1 MGALFV
7 EAAVAD
13 PWTPE
18 MIEILRRAVEI
29 DGVPYST
36 AASRIGRGVTRNAA
50 IAKAKRLGL
59 VQSTVSKDRNV
70 RHARL
75 RRTVSE
81 RKNPRKQSGNGFH
94 LSGYGLQKKPTAP
107 PHPFIAQ
114 VDPVDAPKHLSLV
127 DLERDQCKWPYNGDD
142 TPFTFC
148 GHIKPDTDQ
157 IPYCDAHMA
166 LAAGPAVVRRAKPT
180 TEETSPRETVSA

>member
-59 VQSTVSKDRNV
+59 VQSTGSKDRNV
-70 RHARL
+70 RHARM

-81 RKNPRKQSGNGFH
+81 RKNPKKQSGNGFR
-94 LSGYGLQKKPTAP
+94 LPGFGSQKAPTAP
-107 PHPFIAQ
+107 PHPFVAKA
-114 VDPVDAPKHLSLV
+114 DPVTAPKHMRLV
-127 DLERDQCKWPYNGDD
+127 ELEKCHCKWPYGSG
-142 TPFTFC
+142 PFTFC
-148 GHIKPDTDQ
+148 GHEKPATDQ

-166 LAAGPAVVRRAKPT
+166 LSAGPAVVRERKKTPPDVYVPVNNRVPA
-180 TEETSPRETVSA
+180 